1 MISERSFEVLRAIVQ
16 DYVSTRE
23 PVGSKT
29 LIERH
34 AFGVSSATIRNDMAL
49 LEEEGLIHAPHTSAG
64 RVPTDLGYRLF
75 VDRLNELKQLST
87 AERQAMETLLTDTV
101 DLDEILGRSV
111 RLLSRLTNQV
121 AMIQYPT
128 LGGAKVRS
136 VELVSVGESRVMIIL
151 VSDNGR
157 IQQHVQEL
165 GSSLA
170 PEELTKLRNLL
181 DSKLR
186 GAALADVSK
195 LTADLGSS
203 LSSEYSQVLSALV
216 MPLLEL
222 VDSNRQD
229 KLMVAGTANLVR
241 AEGDFGGNITSLLD
255 AIEEHV
261 VLLRLISDME
271 ADGDEV
277 SLRIGSENQIE
288 GLSSASVLV
297 TGYGNQSQTVA
308 KVGVIG
314 PTRMDYSSNIA
325 AVRAIARYLSKS
337 LGA

>member
-136 VELVSVGESRVMIIL
+136 VELVSVGDSRVMIIL

-203 LSSEYSQVLSALV
+203 LSPEYSQVLSALV

-271 ADGDEV
+271 AAGDEV

>member
-203 LSSEYSQVLSALV
+203 LSPEYSQVLSALV

>member
-23 PVGSKT
+23 PVASKA

-75 VDRLNELKQLST
+75 VDRLNELKQLSA
-87 AERQAMETLLTDTV
+87 AERQAIETLLTDTV
-101 DLDEILGRSV
+101 DLDEILSRSV

-136 VELVSVGESRVMIIL
+136 IELISVSETRVMIIL

-157 IQQHVQEL
+157 IQQHVQDIGNPLDSEDL
-165 GSSLA
+165 K
-170 PEELTKLRNLL
+170 KLRNLL
-181 DSKLR
+181 DSQLR
-186 GAALADVSK
+186 GVLLSDVSR
-195 LTADLGSS
+195 LSADLGAS
-203 LSSEYSQVLSALV
+203 LGPELSKVLQSLV
-216 MPLLEL
+216 SPLIEL

-229 KLMVAGTANLVR
+229 KLMVAGTANLMRSEV
-241 AEGDFGGNITSLLD
+241 DFGGNITSILD

-261 VLLRLISDME
+261 VLLRLISEME
-271 ADGDEV
+271 ADQDGV

-288 GLSSASVLV
+288 GLNSASVLV
-297 TGYGNQSQTVA
+297 TGYGNQSQIIA

-314 PTRMDYSSNIA
+314 PTRMDYSTNIA

-337 LGA
+337 IGA

>member
-136 VELVSVGESRVMIIL
+136 VELVSVGDSRVMIIL

-170 PEELTKLRNLL
+170 PEELIKLRNLL

-241 AEGDFGGNITSLLD
+241 SEGDFGGNITSLLD

-271 ADGDEV
+271 ADGDAV

-297 TGYGNQSQTVA
+297 TGYGSQTQNVA

>member
-34 AFGVSSATIRNDMAL
+34 AFGVSSATIRNDMAI

-75 VDRLNELKQLST
+75 VDRLNELKQLT
-87 AERQAMETLLTDTV
+87 DAERLAMETLLTDTV

-136 VELVSVGESRVMIIL
+136 VELVSVGDTRVMIIL

-157 IQQHVQEL
+157 IQQHVGDL
-165 GSSLA
+165 GSVVDA
-170 PEELTKLRNLL
+170 NELVKLRNLL

-186 GAALADVSK
+186 GAALADVSR
-195 LTADLGSS
+195 LTSDLAAS
-203 LSSEYSQVLSALV
+203 LGPAHAGILTSLMA
-216 MPLLEL
+216 PLLEL

-241 AEGDFGGNITSLLD
+241 SEGDFGGSITSLLD

-271 ADGDEV
+271 AEQDGV

-288 GLSSASVLV
+288 GLSSASVV
-297 TGYGNQSQTVA
+297 VSGYGNQSQTVA

>member
-1 MISERSFEVLRAIVQ
+1 
-16 DYVSTRE
+16 
-23 PVGSKT
+23 
-29 LIERH
+29 
-34 AFGVSSATIRNDMAL
+34 
-49 LEEEGLIHAPHTSAG
+49 
-64 RVPTDLGYRLF
+64 
-75 VDRLNELKQLST
+75 
-87 AERQAMETLLTDTV
+87 
-101 DLDEILGRSV
+101 
-111 RLLSRLTNQV
+111 
-121 AMIQYPT
+121 
-128 LGGAKVRS
+128 
-136 VELVSVGESRVMIIL
+136 
-151 VSDNGR
+151 
-157 IQQHVQEL
+157 
-165 GSSLA
+165 
-170 PEELTKLRNLL
+170 
-181 DSKLR
+181 
-186 GAALADVSK
+186 
-195 LTADLGSS
+195 
-203 LSSEYSQVLSALV
+203 

>member
-23 PVGSKT
+23 PVGSKA

-75 VDRLNELKQLST
+75 VDRLNELKQLSA

-128 LGGAKVRS
+128 LGGARVRS
-136 VELVSVGESRVMIIL
+136 VELVSVGDSRAIIIL

-157 IQQHVQEL
+157 IQQHVQDL
-165 GSSLA
+165 GSSIEPDELA
-170 PEELTKLRNLL
+170 KLRNLL

-195 LTADLGSS
+195 LTVDLGSS
-203 LSSEYSQVLSALV
+203 LSPEHSRVLTALV
-216 MPLLEL
+216 LPLLEL

-241 AEGDFGGNITSLLD
+241 SEGDFGGNITSLLD

-271 ADGDEV
+271 ADGDAV

-297 TGYGNQSQTVA
+297 TGYGSQTQNVA

-325 AVRAIARYLSKS
+325 AIRAIARYLSKS

>member
-151 VSDNGR
+151 VSDTGR

-203 LSSEYSQVLSALV
+203 LSPEYSQVLSALV

>member
-75 VDRLNELKQLST
+75 VDRLNELRQLSS

-157 IQQHVQEL
+157 IQQHVQDL
-165 GSSLA
+165 GETIA

-186 GAALADVSK
+186 GVALADVST
-195 LTADLGSS
+195 LTADLGTSLSPEHSRMLSS
-203 LSSEYSQVLSALV
+203 LVL
-216 MPLLEL
+216 PLLEL

-241 AEGDFGGNITSLLD
+241 AEGDFGGNISSLLD

-261 VLLRLISDME
+261 VLLRLISEME
-271 ADGDEV
+271 AEGNEV

-297 TGYGNQSQTVA
+297 SGYGNQSQTVA

-314 PTRMDYSSNIA
+314 PTRMDYSSNMA